1 MFDII
6 ETLLIQLIGIMPGM
20 ICFILV
26 MNLICSM
33 LFDRR

>member
-1 MFDII
+1 MFEII
-6 ETLLIQLIGIMPGM
+6 ENLLIQLVNLMP
-20 ICFILV
+20 FLLVFTLV

>member
-1 MFDII
+1 MFDIVEI
-6 ETLLIQLIGIMPGM
+6 LLIQLIQIMPFL
-20 ICFILV
+20 ICLILV

>member
-1 MFDII
+1 MFEII
-6 ETLLIQLIGIMPGM
+6 ENLLIQLINLMPFL
-20 ICFILV
+20 IVFILV